1 MSGKAFR
8 KQVWIVGVGCGD
20 RGMITRA
27 AQSVIRRMDLL
38 ILPRGDVIP
47 EAVLPTEDAS
57 KRVFAEGPKEIR
69 EAVDAADVRRIAI
82 LLPGD
87 TGDSN
92 QLDELMRRLKELHP
106 AIVPGV
112 SPMSC
117 LSSKT
122 GVAWQDAVRVDLR
135 GGKSNPVAALKKAG
149 KLFIEGAD
157 SMNAVL
163 KELTDAGYGDSVLF
177 AGMHLG
183 YVTEGVVRGM
193 VEEMVNYPFPT
204 DTCAFL
210 VRGTEVAGR
219 CFGLKEEDFAAVSEE
234 GLPSCVRASVL
245 SRLALTGEECVY
257 ILGDSDGRLSAECA
271 AALDRGLVYAACPSR
286 EEAERTLENAK
297 QQYLH
302 NMTILQGQ
310 VPSVLMH
317 LPDPDAAC
325 FMDADAETEPLTEIL
340 LSRNPLVRL
349 VSVTDCIESC
359 SRTAQFFEARGIAA
373 EVVQLTSVDFSGGRS
388 HHRAGL
394 SKPYYI
400 ISGSKRNG
408 AYCEG

>member
-1 MSGKAFR
+1 MT
-8 KQVWIVGVGCGD
+8 VEIVPF
-20 RGMITRA
+20 TRI
-27 AQSVIRRMDLL
+27 QEEIKFNCPEEYFTLIMRRFMM
-38 ILPRGDVIP
+38 
-47 EAVLPTEDAS
+47 
-57 KRVFAEGPKEIR
+57 
-69 EAVDAADVRRIAI
+69 RIAERI
-82 LLPGD
+82 AKDNGAKLAVK
-87 TGDSN
+87 
-92 QLDELMRRLKELHP
+92 RF
-106 AIVPGV
+106 
-112 SPMSC
+112 
-117 LSSKT
+117 
-122 GVAWQDAVRVDLR
+122 VRVET
-135 GGKSNPVAALKKAG
+135 GEG
-149 KLFIEGAD
+149 IE
-157 SMNAVL
+157 
-163 KELTDAGYGDSVLF
+163 K
-177 AGMHLG
+177 
-183 YVTEGVVRGM
+183 
-193 VEEMVNYPFPT
+193 
-204 DTCAFL
+204 
-210 VRGTEVAGR
+210 
-219 CFGLKEEDFAAVSEE
+219 KEEDFAAVSEE

-257 ILGDSDGRLSAECA
+257 ILGDSDGRLAAECA